1 MMLAA
6 VARDREKYH
15 AAASVLIESERHI
28 HLAPRCLA
36 AAIDYPNRK
45 RERSFAF
52 SASTARSRVGA
63 WVCSD
68 VRRRCAASE
77 TSVTA
82 RSNAASLACDG
93 LLKPDSLRTNCS
105 AEAWISSSVAGGSK
119 LNSVLMLRHMMF
131 TSLCLPPGRRAAAL
145 PRTIRWCKFLHRR
158 RPFYHRIG
166 HAFTT
171 TTSEFPRCLTSPTKS
186 FSTTAAGPTP
196 STACFRRVLR
206 RTPGRWQPP
215 SAPPAN
221 SGRPGG

>member
-15 AAASVLIESERHI
+15 AAASVLIESERRI

-119 LNSVLMLRHMMF
+119 LNSVLILRHIVF
-131 TSLCLPPGRRAAAL
+131 LLCRGRHQKPLSSQGLL
-145 PRTIRWCKFLHRR
+145 PRTPAKDDWLTQI
-158 RPFYHRIG
+158 
-166 HAFTT
+166 A
-171 TTSEFPRCLTSPTKS
+171 TSRHILS
-186 FSTTAAGPTP
+186 
-196 STACFRRVLR
+196 
-206 RTPGRWQPP
+206 
-215 SAPPAN
+215 
-221 SGRPGG
+221 